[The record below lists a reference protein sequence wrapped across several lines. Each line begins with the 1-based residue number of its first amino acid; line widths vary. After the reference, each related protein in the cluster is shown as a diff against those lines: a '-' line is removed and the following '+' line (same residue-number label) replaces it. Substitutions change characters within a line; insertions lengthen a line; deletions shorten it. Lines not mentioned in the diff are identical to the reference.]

1 MGKISKHDSWQQY
14 NKNNDVAW
22 GKSKDNEHETVP
34 PTSGAPG
41 PVTKTEKKVASK
53 EESVLNPVVDIE
65 PEVIEG
71 DIYAEDL
78 EPDIEPE
85 VIEEKVKT
93 GPGIAQKGVRG
104 FQKKTT

>member
-14 NKNNDVAW
+14 NKNNNVAW
-22 GKSKDNEHETVP
+22 GKSKDNEHETVR
-34 PTSGAPG
+34 PTSSAPG
-41 PVTKTEKKVASK
+41 PAAKTEKKAVVK
-53 EESVLNPVVDIE
+53 EEPVVEPEVDIE

-78 EPDIEPE
+78 EPDVEPE